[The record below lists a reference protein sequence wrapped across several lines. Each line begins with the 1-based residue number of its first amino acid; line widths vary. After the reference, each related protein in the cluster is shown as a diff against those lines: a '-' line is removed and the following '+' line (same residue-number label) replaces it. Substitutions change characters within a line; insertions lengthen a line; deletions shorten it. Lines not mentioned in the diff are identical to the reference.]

1 MHSVGNETA
10 RDRQDTNDHY
20 GFDSLSAM
28 ANYYASDPTIA
39 EAINEYA
46 DGDGVIRDFNNKDSK
61 SNLEKDPTAWQSERL
76 DTIQHEKNAILSSP
90 IGSDKTRVF
99 NNMDLKSNLEKDPT
113 AWQSECLETIRHEK
127 NVILSS
133 PTGSGKTRVFLNW
146 AKEKKEQAELEGGK
160 HKVYITA
167 PIKALSNQRFRE
179 LKEQGVKVG
188 LETGDIKDV
197 PEDAD
202 YICCTQEIY
211 TNKYLEDED
220 ATLIM
225 DEFHYIFEDNR
236 RARTYIDSLHSSKA
250 QNMLLASATF
260 GNTNKFSAYVNNAS
274 GRNFYNYENDKRI
287 TGLEYKGEIDPDEIK
302 DALVVAFSAKN
313 CRMIADSIWYQREKS
328 DSTTQVNIDSI
339 ASGMQIKNDDL
350 VTDCKSG
357 IAYYYG
363 SMLPKEK
370 LFVEQLFENRLI
382 DTVVGTDALALGV
395 NFPVQKVVFAQL
407 AKYYDGPISKNLF
420 EQLSGR
426 AGRKGYYDNGEVF
439 YCDFGVEAYN
449 YDTSDL
455 FRDLIEKSNE
465 DAVIGLTPNIKNL
478 LMGKTTI
485 AEEASYISRF
495 STMEYDEDEVSEEIS
510 NTIDYILSYRLHGSG
525 SGLERIMY
533 GYDKESLRARIGV
546 FEKGQHGIELAR
558 KLLAITKDNLRIDKN
573 IEEYRSLRVVLEALE
588 KTKDITASFD
598 VSSCD
603 GGLEQCIVELTRDK
617 DNPRTMGYEDI
628 LSFNYDNLSDEE
640 QKYTRSYKGLVLPL
654 IELLDNN
661 RELFQSQLNAYEE
674 RLCNDFQDVI
684 KLQEEFKDGIKMAY
698 FDEFDA
704 ETNCQVFESIL
715 KGYDTEQIIEGFCE
729 SFSDLLQFR
738 KYFRQ
743 LPKKYRKNINFGTIE
758 QRINEIDSTALE
770 SDRTDIRQFIKINQG
785 NEEGE

>member
-1 MHSVGNETA
+1 MHSVGNETT
-10 RDRQDTNDHY
+10 RDRQDANDPY
-20 GFDSLSAM
+20 GFDSLRAM
-28 ANYYASDPTIA
+28 ADYYASDPTIA

-46 DGDGVIRDFNNKDSK
+46 DGDGVIRDFNN
-61 SNLEKDPTAWQSERL
+61 N
-76 DTIQHEKNAILSSP
+76 
-90 IGSDKTRVF
+90 
-99 NNMDLKSNLEKDPT
+99 DLKSNLEKDPT

-133 PTGSGKTRVFLNW
+133 PTGSGKTKVFLNW
-146 AKEKKEQAELEGGK
+146 AKEKKEQAELEGKK

-197 PEDAD
+197 PEGAN

-236 RARTYIDSLHSSKA
+236 RARTYIDSLHNSKA

-260 GNTNKFSAYVNNAS
+260 GNTNKFSTYVNNTS

-287 TGLEYKGEIDPDEIK
+287 TDLEYKGEIDPDEIE
-302 DALVVAFSAKN
+302 DALVVTFSARN
-313 CRMIADSIWYQREKS
+313 CQKIADSIWNQREES
-328 DSTTQVNIDSI
+328 DSTTQANIDSI

-370 LFVEQLFENRLI
+370 LFVEQLFESRLI

-426 AGRKGYYDNGEVF
+426 AGRKGYFDNGEVY
-439 YCDFGVEAYN
+439 YCDFGVEDYD

-455 FRDLIEKSNE
+455 FREIIGKSNE
-465 DAVIGLTPNIKNL
+465 DAAIRLTPNIKNV
-478 LMGKTTI
+478 LMDKTTI
-485 AEEASYISRF
+485 AEEASFISRF

-510 NTIDYILSYRLHGSG
+510 NTIDYILSYRLHGSDL
-525 SGLERIMY
+525 GLKSIMY
-533 GYDKESLRARIGV
+533 GYDEESLKARIGA
-546 FEKGQHGIELAR
+546 FEKGQQSIELAR
-558 KLLAITKDNLRIDKN
+558 KLLTITKDNLRIDKN
-573 IEEYRSLRVVLEALE
+573 IGKYRSLSVVLEALE
-588 KTKDITASFD
+588 RTQDITASFN
-598 VSSCD
+598 VGSCD

-617 DNPRTMGYEDI
+617 DYPWTMGYEDI
-628 LSFNYDNLSDEE
+628 LSFNYDNLSDKER
-640 QKYTRSYKGLVLPL
+640 KYTRSYRELVLPL

-661 RELFQSQLNAYEE
+661 RELFQSQLNVYEE
-674 RLCNDFQDVI
+674 RLCNDFQDVVE
-684 KLQEEFKDGIKMAY
+684 LQEEFKDGIKMAY

-715 KGYDTEQIIEGFCE
+715 KGYNAEQIIEEFCG

-743 LPKKYRKNINFGTIE
+743 LPRKYRKNINFRTIE

-770 SDRTDIRQFIKINQG
+770 SGRTDIHQFIKINQG